1 MWIWKKPEVGHKYIM
16 GVDVSR
22 GDGKDSST
30 IVILDFENLEQVAE
44 FKYKLPPDM
53 LAEIVYKYGNMY
65 NAYTIV
71 DITGGMGVATVLKL
85 WRWITNIYIM
95 MTLKVENLSE
105 KYAKDCI

>member
-44 FKYKLPPDM
+44 FININYLP
-53 LAEIVYKYGNMY
+53 IC
-65 NAYTIV
+65 
-71 DITGGMGVATVLKL
+71 
-85 WRWITNIYIM
+85 WQR
-95 MTLKVENLSE
+95 
-105 KYAKDCI
+105 